1 MDKDRVGVVIGSG
14 IGGIIE
20 FEQQHTR
27 YIEKGPMKI
36 SPFFILKLM
45 LNAAAGQLG
54 IRYGVR
60 GPNFATASACASSAH
75 AAGMAMRCI
84 QSSECDVMIAG
95 GSEAAM
101 TQLGISGFQVMTA
114 LSTRNDAPEKASRP
128 FDRDRD
134 GFVMGEGAGTLI
146 LEELEHAKKR
156 GARIYA
162 EFTSCGMSD
171 DGYHITAPDP
181 DGHGARM
188 CMSLAVKQAGRKLE
202 DVDYI
207 NAHGTSTPH
216 NDIAETKAIKTLFG
230 EHAKKLV
237 VTSSKSMI
245 GHLLGAS
252 GAVELII
259 TALSIYYQKVHPTAN
274 LENPDEGC
282 DLDYAAGGA
291 RDMKVDFALS
301 NSFGFGGHN
310 VTLSAA
316 RYTE

>member
-1 MDKDRVGVVIGSG
+1 
-14 IGGIIE
+14 
-20 FEQQHTR
+20 
-27 YIEKGPMKI
+27 MKI

-54 IRYGVR
+54 IRYGIR
-60 GPNFATASACASSAH
+60 GPNFATASACASGAH
-75 AAGMAMRCI
+75 AVGMAMRSI
-84 QSSECDVMIAG
+84 QVGESDIMLG
-95 GSEAAM
+95 GGTEAAM
-101 TQLGISGFQVMTA
+101 TPLGISGFQVMTA
-114 LSTRNDAPEKASRP
+114 LSTRNDEPEKSSRP
-128 FDRDRD
+128 FDKDRD
-134 GFVMGEGAGTLI
+134 GFVMSEGAGTLV

-156 GARIYA
+156 GARIFA
-162 EFTSCGMSD
+162 ELTACGMSD

-181 DGHGARM
+181 EGRGAQM
-188 CMSLAVKQAGRKLE
+188 CMRHAVERSGRTLA

-216 NDIAETKAIKTLFG
+216 NDIAETNAIIGLFK
-230 EHAKKLV
+230 EHAQKLAV
-237 VTSSKSMI
+237 SSSKSML

-252 GAVELII
+252 GAVELIV
-259 TALSIYYQKVHPTAN
+259 TALSIYNQKVHPTIN

-282 DLDYAAGGA
+282 DLDYISEGA

-310 VTLSAA
+310 VSMAAA